1 MKNIKNTLRYLLYLL
16 LVCITCVGCNN
27 NDSYETR
34 EATVSNINTSEY
46 SEGSIIKI
54 TTGNNTTVEKID
66 IHISATIK
74 KTKWQMFI
82 SKIRAWANAL

>member
-1 MKNIKNTLRYLLYLL
+1 M
-16 LVCITCVGCNN
+16 CVGCNK

-34 EATVSNINTSEY
+34 EAIVSNINTSEY

-54 TTGNNTTVEKID
+54 TADNNTTVEKID

-74 KTKWQMFI
+74 KTKLQIFI